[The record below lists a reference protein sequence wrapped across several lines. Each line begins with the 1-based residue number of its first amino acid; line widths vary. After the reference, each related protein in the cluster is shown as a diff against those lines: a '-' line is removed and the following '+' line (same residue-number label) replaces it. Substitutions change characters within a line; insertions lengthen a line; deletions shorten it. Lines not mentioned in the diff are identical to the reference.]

1 MAILKIIS
9 HGKTSAG
16 TRRLLSYVLAPQKTE
31 PHLCAV
37 SGDFQG
43 EEITPNTVFQSFN
56 RIRQLFGK
64 ERKGSRTYTHGTISF
79 APGEATPNQV
89 AEFASEFVEQA
100 FPGYQALTAVHTDT
114 EHVHAHFVIEPV
126 SYINGIMLHTSK
138 SDLECA
144 KSICNDMCRSRS
156 LSVASKGRHADG
168 TAFSEGEITAWT
180 KDKWHQMSEDPKQSY
195 LVALALAVQD
205 CAAAACSK
213 EEFCDLLEHEYGWSV
228 TWSDTKKNITFFN
241 SEGKRVRASNISK
254 TFNLDISKE
263 SFQYE
268 FARNIGRTDV
278 KPSVASEAAKAEQT
292 NRATGNR
299 EPVVTR
305 TTGKH
310 HGKGR

>member
-43 EEITPNTVFQSFN
+43 EEITPNSVFQSFK

-100 FPGYQALTAVHTDT
+100 YPGYQALTAVHTDT

-138 SDLECA
+138 NDLERA

-168 TAFSEGEITAWT
+168 TAFSEGEITAW
-180 KDKWHQMSEDPKQSY
+180 
-195 LVALALAVQD
+195 
-205 CAAAACSK
+205 
-213 EEFCDLLEHEYGWSV
+213 
-228 TWSDTKKNITFFN
+228 
-241 SEGKRVRASNISK
+241 R
-254 TFNLDISKE
+254 
-263 SFQYE
+263 
-268 FARNIGRTDV
+268 
-278 KPSVASEAAKAEQT
+278 
-292 NRATGNR
+292 
-299 EPVVTR
+299 
-305 TTGKH
+305 
-310 HGKGR
+310 

>member
-9 HGKTSAG
+9 HGKTNTG
-16 TRRLLSYVLAPQKTE
+16 TRRLLAYVLAPQKTE
-31 PHLCAV
+31 PHLCSV
-37 SGDFQG
+37 SGDFQK
-43 EEITPNTVFQSFN
+43 EDITPHSVFQSFK

-64 ERKGSRTYTHGTISF
+64 DRKKGRTYTHGTISF
-79 APGEATPNQV
+79 VPGEATPVQV

-114 EHVHAHFVIEPV
+114 EHIHAHFVIEPV
-126 SYINGIMLHTSK
+126 SSINGLMLHTSK
-138 SDLECA
+138 SDLERA

-156 LSVASKGRHADG
+156 LSVANKGHHADG
-168 TAFSEGEITAWT
+168 THFSEGEITVWT
-180 KDKWHQMSEDPKQSY
+180 KDKWHQMADDPRQSY

-228 TWSDTKKNITFFN
+228 TWSDTKKNITFSN
-241 SEGKRVRASNISK
+241 SDGKRVRASNISR

-263 SFQYE
+263 SLQYE
-268 FARNIGRTDV
+268 FARNSGRTDFI
-278 KPSVASEAAKAEQT
+278 PCVASETAKTEQA
-292 NRATGNR
+292 NRTAGVR

-305 TTGKH
+305 ATGKCN
-310 HGKGR
+310 GKGR